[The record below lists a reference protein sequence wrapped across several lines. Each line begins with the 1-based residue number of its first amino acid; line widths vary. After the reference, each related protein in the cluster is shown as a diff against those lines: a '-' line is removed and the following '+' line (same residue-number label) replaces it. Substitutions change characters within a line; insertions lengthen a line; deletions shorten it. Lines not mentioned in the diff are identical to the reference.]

1 MADEEQ
7 KKSDIA
13 SQVTEFVAKNGVSTF
28 LLLALAYV
36 AYTELVK
43 PASAKYLAM
52 LDAVTESNVSLTA
65 TISDLKE
72 GMVKIGE
79 LNTEIGNKNA
89 NSLSDIEDHLEKLE
103 EISRDIDRKLDLLR
117 RPSYLPEKQED
128 PDVEL

>member
-1 MADEEQ
+1 MADEQ

-36 AYTELVK
+36 GWTELVK
-43 PASAKYLAM
+43 PASQKYIAM

-65 TISDLKE
+65 TIAELKD

-79 LNTEIGNKNA
+79 VNTDIGNKNTQ
-89 NSLSDIEDHLEKLE
+89 SLADIEEHLEKLE

-117 RPSYLPEKQED
+117 RPSYSPEPESLD
-128 PDVEL
+128 E

>member
-36 AYTELVK
+36 GWTEIVK
-43 PASAKYLAM
+43 PQSTKYLAM
-52 LDAVTESNVSLTA
+52 LDAVTESNVSLTE
-65 TISDLKE
+65 TISQLKD

-79 LNTEIGNKNA
+79 ANTEIGNKNTE
-89 NSLSDIEDHLEKLE
+89 SLADIEDHLEKLE
-103 EISRDIDRKLDLLR
+103 QISRDIDRKLDLLR
-117 RPSYLPEKQED
+117 PRSFTPISED
-128 PDVEL
+128 QNDGE

>member
-28 LLLALAYV
+28 LLLALAYIGW
-36 AYTELVK
+36 TEIVR
-43 PASAKYLAM
+43 PQSQKYLAM

-79 LNTEIGNKNA
+79 ANTEIGNKNSQ
-89 NSLSDIEDHLEKLE
+89 SLADIEDHLEKLE
-103 EISRDIDRKLDLLR
+103 QISRDIDRKLDLLR
-117 RPSYLPEKQED
+117 RPSYSPEPEPVDEQ
-128 PDVEL
+128 